1 MSGVHQQWPTW
12 DNTGQEAPDS
22 ANTQPDQ
29 TGKTSTD
36 PPPDDQ
42 AGGNDVGLEN
52 MRDRELTDLIAT
64 IALYKAEQAAR
75 SNLLKLEP
83 LHIFLDPDRL
93 DRIKEAAVTVRGAD
107 RRLVLPD
114 VVP

>member
-1 MSGVHQQWPTW
+1 
-12 DNTGQEAPDS
+12 
-22 ANTQPDQ
+22 
-29 TGKTSTD
+29 
-36 PPPDDQ
+36 
-42 AGGNDVGLEN
+42 

-83 LHIFLDPDRL
+83 LCIFLDPDQL

-114 VVP
+114 VVPWIWVSHAPSLICLGSTLSMALAWTLYPLASIRAMK